1 MRQNKPD
8 SGNLGIGAYMLK
20 QSNTLPSTKK
30 KFGRNKLV
38 MGFAALAATAVIGTT
53 GVAAAAQPTK
63 PTKEQ
68 CQTAGIS
75 NYGQCVKAWAQQK
88 HGNGYGGNIEIDLGG
103 IVIGG
108 NNNVIN
114 VIINIFR

>member
-1 MRQNKPD
+1 
-8 SGNLGIGAYMLK
+8 MLK
-20 QSNTLPSTKK
+20 QSNTLPSVKK

-53 GVAAAAQPTK
+53 GVAAAAQSTK

-68 CQTAGIS
+68 CQSAGIS
-75 NYGQCVKAWAQQK
+75 NYGQCVKTWAQQK
-88 HGNGYGGNIEIDLGG
+88 QGNGYGGDINIGLDIDVNGD
-103 IVIGG
+103 
-108 NNNVIN
+108 NNVIG